1 MSRFEEKV
9 MMSNLRVSSEMKVE
23 HLNGSVLQ
31 TIDSSGW
38 EFRKNIKLEAALG
51 VTQKRGKVEVPEG
64 KKTNSLRGKST
75 GVSLESGG
83 VGGGDTILA

>member
-1 MSRFEEKV
+1 MRWRKMSRFEEKV

-51 VTQKRGKVEVPEG
+51 VT
-64 KKTNSLRGKST
+64 
-75 GVSLESGG
+75 
-83 VGGGDTILA
+83 